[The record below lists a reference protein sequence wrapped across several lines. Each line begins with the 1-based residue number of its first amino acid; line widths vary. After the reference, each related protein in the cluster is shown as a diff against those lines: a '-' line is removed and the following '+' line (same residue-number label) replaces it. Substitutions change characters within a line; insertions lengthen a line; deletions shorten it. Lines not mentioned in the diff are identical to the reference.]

1 MPFRIVRNDITKM
14 QVDAIVNTANKKPVF
29 SFGTDL
35 AVYEAAGAEELL
47 AARKKIGE
55 LSEGEV
61 AITPGFKL
69 PAKYIIHAV
78 SPVYMGGAADEADKL
93 RSCYEKSLKL
103 ALEYGCESIAFP
115 LIATGSFGY
124 PKAEALE
131 IALAVIHSFLMN
143 EDMMVYLVVFDN
155 ESVRLS
161 GQIFADIEAFIDEH
175 YVEEKAREEYF
186 PVSDELCECSMRLEL
201 DACEDAKEHGAT
213 CESVMLDEAWRD
225 ESLKEIRSSAPLAS
239 NSIAAVVLT
248 ADVHEKRV
256 KSAKKKFVTSAD
268 AMLPP
273 ALAAKPVAPAQR
285 VEMVAAKS
293 AAKDSKRTLEEL
305 MNNVGETFQ
314 QRLFRLID
322 ERGRTDVDVYKG
334 ACKDKKFFYKIRNN
348 VNYQPT
354 KHTVFAFALSL
365 RLSLDE
371 TKDLLASAGFALSPS
386 SRFDL
391 IMQYVI
397 EHEIYDMYKIDCI
410 LYDLGEEHFF
420 SCA

>member
-14 QVDAIVNTANKKPVF
+14 QVDAIVNTANKMPVF

-47 AARKKIGE
+47 AARQKIGV
-55 LSEGEV
+55 LSEGEA

-78 SPVYMGGAADEADKL
+78 RPVYMGGAAGEAERL

-103 ALEYGCESIAFP
+103 AFEYGCESIAFP

-131 IALAVIHSFLMN
+131 IALAAIHGFLMN
-143 EDMMVYLVVFDN
+143 EDMMVYLVVFDK

-175 YVEEKAREEYF
+175 YVEEKAKKEYF
-186 PVSDELCECSMRLEL
+186 PVSDGFCESSIRLEL
-201 DACEDAKEHGAT
+201 DECEDEVEYSAS
-213 CESVMLDEAWRD
+213 CDSVMLDEAWRD
-225 ESLKEIRSSAPLAS
+225 ERIKEKRDKKASKKPLAS
-239 NSIAAVVLT
+239 AGEAAPMFAVAAPKLT
-248 ADVHEKRV
+248 AP
-256 KSAKKKFVTSAD
+256 
-268 AMLPP
+268 MP
-273 ALAAKPVAPAQR
+273 
-285 VEMVAAKS
+285 
-293 AAKDSKRTLEEL
+293 DSKRTLEEL

-322 ERGRTDVDVYKG
+322 ERDRTDVDVYKG

-365 RLSLDE
+365 KLSLDE

-397 EHEIYDMYKIDCI
+397 EHEIYNMYKIDCI

-420 SCA
+420 SCE

>member
-14 QVDAIVNTANKKPVF
+14 QVDAIVNTANEKPVF

-47 AARKKIGE
+47 AARQKIGV

-78 SPVYMGGAADEADKL
+78 SPVYMGGATGEAERL
-93 RSCYEKSLKL
+93 RACYEKSLKL

-124 PKAEALE
+124 PKAEAME
-131 IALAVIHSFLMN
+131 IALAAIHSFLMN

-175 YVEEKAREEYF
+175 YVEEKSRKEYF
-186 PVSDELCECSMRLEL
+186 SDRDGLYEGSVRLEL
-201 DACEDAKEHGAT
+201 DECEDTVECSAT
-213 CESVMLDEAWRD
+213 CDSVLLDTPM
-225 ESLKEIRSSAPLAS
+225 SLA
-239 NSIAAVVLT
+239 T
-248 ADVHEKRV
+248 ANVQEKRA
-256 KSAKKKFVTSAD
+256 KSAKKKLAASEN
-268 AMLPP
+268 AMSMPVF
-273 ALAAKPVAPAQR
+273 AAKPA
-285 VEMVAAKS
+285 E
-293 AAKDSKRTLEEL
+293 KDSKRTLEEL

-314 QRLFRLID
+314 QRLFRFID

-365 RLSLDE
+365 QLTLDE

-420 SCA
+420 GCE

>member
-1 MPFRIVRNDITKM
+1 MPFKIVRNDITKM
-14 QVDAIVNTANKKPVF
+14 QVDAIVNTANELPIY

-47 AARKKIGE
+47 AARQKIGE
-55 LSEGEV
+55 LCEGEA
-61 AITPGFKL
+61 AITPGFRL
-69 PAKYIIHAV
+69 PARYIIHAV
-78 SPVYMGGAADEADKL
+78 SPLYMDGEDGEAERL
-93 RSCYEKSLKL
+93 RSCYDNSFKL
-103 ALEYGCESIAFP
+103 ALEYGCKSIAFP

-124 PKAEALE
+124 PKAEAME
-131 IALAVIHSFLMN
+131 IALAAIHSFLMK

-161 GQIFADIEAFIDEH
+161 GQIFADIEAFIDEN
-175 YVEEKAREEYF
+175 YVEEKERAEYF
-186 PVSDELCECSMRLEL
+186 TVFDEVCEGSVHIGHEEC
-201 DACEDAKEHGAT
+201 DVWDDEDEYVDEEVCGAT
-213 CESVMLDEAWRD
+213 CDSAMSDEAWRGAFED
-225 ESLKEIRSSAPLAS
+225 AKVQFPTVNASVSAPM
-239 NSIAAVVLT
+239 
-248 ADVHEKRV
+248 
-256 KSAKKKFVTSAD
+256 F
-268 AMLPP
+268 
-273 ALAAKPVAPAQR
+273 AAKAAPKESPR
-285 VEMVAAKS
+285 KIEDIV
-293 AAKDSKRTLEEL
+293 
-305 MNNVGETFQ
+305 NNLGETFQ

-334 ACKDKKFFYKIRNN
+334 AGKDKKFFYKIRNN

-365 RLSLDE
+365 RLTLDE

-410 LYDLGEEHFF
+410 LYDLKEEHYFT
-420 SCA
+420 CA

>member
-14 QVDAIVNTANKKPVF
+14 QVDAIVNTANKMPVF
-29 SFGTDL
+29 SYGTDL

-47 AARKKIGE
+47 AARQKIGE
-55 LSEGEV
+55 LSEGQAAV
-61 AITPGFKL
+61 TPGFKL
-69 PAKYIIHAV
+69 PAKYIIHAA
-78 SPVYMGGAADEADKL
+78 SPLYRGGATGEEAKL
-93 RSCYEKSLKL
+93 RACYENSLRL
-103 ALEYGCESIAFP
+103 AMEYGCESIAFP

-124 PKAEALE
+124 PRAEALE
-131 IALAVIHSFLMN
+131 IALSVIHNFLMK

-161 GQIFADIEAFIDEH
+161 GQMFADIEAFIDEN
-175 YVEEKAREEYF
+175 YVEEKERAEYF
-186 PVSDELCECSMRLEL
+186 PVIGEVCDRSVRIEL
-201 DACEDAKEHGAT
+201 DECADAEAYDTTRDSVMSDKAWRGGAFEDVQVKLPTSNASVSVPIADMRKKRTKLVEKKLVAHANMMSAPVFDAKPAAPRMESAT
-213 CESVMLDEAWRD
+213 A
-225 ESLKEIRSSAPLAS
+225 KE
-239 NSIAAVVLT
+239 T
-248 ADVHEKRV
+248 G
-256 KSAKKKFVTSAD
+256 
-268 AMLPP
+268 
-273 ALAAKPVAPAQR
+273 
-285 VEMVAAKS
+285 
-293 AAKDSKRTLEEL
+293 RTLEEL
-305 MNNVGETFQ
+305 VKNVGETFQ

-365 RLSLDE
+365 RLTLDE

-420 SCA
+420 SCE

>member
-47 AARKKIGE
+47 AARQKIGE

-69 PAKYIIHAV
+69 PSKYIIHAV
-78 SPVYMGGAADEADKL
+78 SPVYMGGATGEADKL

-143 EDMMVYLVVFDN
+143 EDMMVCLVVFDN

-161 GQIFADIEAFIDEH
+161 GQIFTDIEAFIDEH

-186 PVSDELCECSMRLEL
+186 PVSDGFCESSIRLEL
-201 DACEDAKEHGAT
+201 DECEYEVEYSASCD
-213 CESVMLDEAWRD
+213 SVMLDKAWRD
-225 ESLKEIRSSAPLAS
+225 ERIKEKRDKKASKKPLAS
-239 NSIAAVVLT
+239 AGGAAPMFAV
-248 ADVHEKRV
+248 
-256 KSAKKKFVTSAD
+256 
-268 AMLPP
+268 
-273 ALAAKPVAPAQR
+273 AAPITPKAGASEPKITAPAQR

-410 LYDLGEEHFF
+410 LYDLGEEHYF
-420 SCA
+420 SCE

>member
-14 QVDAIVNTANKKPVF
+14 QVDAIVNTANEKPVF

-47 AARKKIGE
+47 ATRQKIGV
-55 LSEGEV
+55 LSEGEA

-78 SPVYMGGAADEADKL
+78 SPVYMGGATGEAERL
-93 RSCYEKSLKL
+93 RSCYDNSFKL
-103 ALEYGCESIAFP
+103 ALEYGCMSIAFP

-124 PKAEALE
+124 PKAEAME
-131 IALAVIHSFLMN
+131 IALAAIHSFLMN

-175 YVEEKAREEYF
+175 YVEEKAKKEYF
-186 PVSDELCECSMRLEL
+186 PVNDAVCESSVRLEL
-201 DACEDAKEHGAT
+201 DECADMVEYSAT
-213 CESVMLDEAWRD
+213 CDSVLLDTPM
-225 ESLKEIRSSAPLAS
+225 SSA
-239 NSIAAVVLT
+239 T
-248 ADVHEKRV
+248 ANVQEKRA
-256 KSAKKKFVTSAD
+256 KSAKKKLAASENTMSMPVV
-268 AMLPP
+268 
-273 ALAAKPVAPAQR
+273 AAKP
-285 VEMVAAKS
+285 

-365 RLSLDE
+365 QLTLDE

-410 LYDLGEEHFF
+410 LYDLGEEHYF

>member
-1 MPFRIVRNDITKM
+1 MPFKIVRNDITKM
-14 QVDAIVNTANKKPVF
+14 QVDAIVNTANEKPVF

-35 AVYEAAGAEELL
+35 AVYEVAGAEELL
-47 AARKKIGE
+47 AARQKIGV
-55 LSEGEV
+55 LSEGEA

-78 SPVYMGGAADEADKL
+78 SPVYMGGATGEAERL
-93 RSCYEKSLKL
+93 RSCYDNSFKL
-103 ALEYGCESIAFP
+103 ALEYGCKSIAFP

-124 PKAEALE
+124 PKAEAME
-131 IALAVIHSFLMN
+131 IALAAIHSFLMN

-161 GQIFADIEAFIDEH
+161 GQIFSDIEAFIDEH
-175 YVEEKAREEYF
+175 YVEEKAKKEYF
-186 PVSDELCECSMRLEL
+186 PVSDGFCESSIRLEL
-201 DACEDAKEHGAT
+201 DEC
-213 CESVMLDEAWRD
+213 
-225 ESLKEIRSSAPLAS
+225 
-239 NSIAAVVLT
+239 
-248 ADVHEKRV
+248 ADVYEKRT
-256 KSAKKKFVTSAD
+256 KSERKKLAASEN
-268 AMLPP
+268 AMSMPVF
-273 ALAAKPVAPAQR
+273 AAKPT
-285 VEMVAAKS
+285 
-293 AAKDSKRTLEEL
+293 AKDSKRTLEEL

-365 RLSLDE
+365 KLSLDE

-420 SCA
+420 GCE

>member
-14 QVDAIVNTANKKPVF
+14 QVDAIVNTANKMPVF

-47 AARKKIGE
+47 AARQKIGE

-78 SPVYMGGAADEADKL
+78 SPVYMGGAVGEADKL

-124 PKAEALE
+124 PKTEALE

-175 YVEEKAREEYF
+175 YVEEKAKKEYF
-186 PVSDELCECSMRLEL
+186 PVSDGFCESSIRLEL
-201 DACEDAKEHGAT
+201 DECADAVEYSAT
-213 CESVMLDEAWRD
+213 CDSVILDDAWRD
-225 ESLKEIRSSAPLAS
+225 ERLKEKRDKKASKKPLAS
-239 NSIAAVVLT
+239 AGGAAPTFAV
-248 ADVHEKRV
+248 
-256 KSAKKKFVTSAD
+256 
-268 AMLPP
+268 
-273 ALAAKPVAPAQR
+273 AAPKAEASEPKITAPASR
-285 VEMVAAKS
+285 VEMVAAKP
-293 AAKDSKRTLEEL
+293 AVKDSKRTLEEL

-365 RLSLDE
+365 KLTLDE
-371 TKDLLASAGFALSPS
+371 TKDLLACAGFALSPS

-410 LYDLGEEHFF
+410 LYDLGEEHYF
-420 SCA
+420 SCE